1 MRKVLIVGG
10 VAGGASAAARLRRLD
25 EEAEIILFEKDEFIS
40 FANCGLPYHIGET
53 ITERSKLIVQTPA
66 AMKSR
71 FEIDVR
77 TRSKVLGVDTAART
91 VRVASEEK
99 GEYSESYDVLILA
112 PGVEPAALPCENL
125 CPGRVLSL
133 RTIPDMDRI
142 KEAISQGQIKTAAV
156 IGGGYIGV
164 ETAENLRQIG
174 VEVTLVEAAPHIL
187 APFDSEFAILAEKE
201 LAKHGVKI
209 VLNDRLEKLE
219 ESSGQ
224 AVLTL
229 ASGKTIQAG
238 LVISAIGVT
247 PATAFL
253 MDSGIDLGPKGH
265 IIVNDRMQTNAPD
278 VYAVGDAIEVT
289 DFITGRPAAIPLAG
303 PANKQGRIAADNIC
317 GIGHRYGGTQG
328 TAILK
333 VFGLTAASTGANERT
348 LKQLGIEYTAIWT
361 HPFSHAT
368 YYPGASQMSCKLLF
382 NQSGKILGCQIV
394 GAQGVDKRIDVVATV
409 IRLGGTVYDLCNL
422 ELAYAPP
429 FSAAKDPVNMLG
441 YIAQNVLEGRS
452 NIINFSDVL
461 NRDMENT
468 ILLDVR
474 KPDEFARGHIEGAVN
489 IPVDELRSRLDEI
502 DRNQEVIEYCQVGLR
517 GHVAERILTQHGFKV
532 KNLTGGWKTFST
544 IIE

>member
-25 EEAEIILFEKDEFIS
+25 EEAEIILLEKDEFIS

-77 TRSKVLGVDTAART
+77 TRSKVLGIDTAART

-99 GEYSESYDVLILA
+99 GEYTESYDVLILA

-142 KEAISQGQIKTAAV
+142 KEAISQGQIKTAAI

-174 VEVTLVEAAPHIL
+174 IEVTLVEAAPHIL

-209 VLNDRLEKLE
+209 VLDDRLEKLE
-219 ESSGQ
+219 EDSGQ

-253 MDSGIDLGPKGH
+253 LDSGIDLGSKGH
-265 IIVNDRMQTNAPD
+265 IIVNDRMQTSAPD

-289 DFITGRPAAIPLAG
+289 DFITGRPVAIPLAG

-382 NQSGKILGCQIV
+382 NSNGKILGCQIV

-409 IRLGGTVYDLCNL
+409 IRLGGTAYDLCDL

-441 YIAQNVLEGRS
+441 YIAQNILEGRS
-452 NIINFSDVL
+452 NIVNFSDVL
-461 NRDMENT
+461 DRDTENT

-474 KPDEFARGHIEGAVN
+474 KPDEYARGHIEGAVN

-502 DRNQEVIEYCQVGLR
+502 DRDKEVIEYCQVGLR
-517 GHVAERILTQHGFKV
+517 GHVAERILTQHGYKV

-544 IIE
+544 IKE

>member
-1 MRKVLIVGG
+1 MKKVVIVGG

-71 FEIDVR
+71 FEIDIR
-77 TRSKVLGVDTAART
+77 TRSKVLSVDTAART
-91 VRVASEEK
+91 VRVASMEK
-99 GEYSESYDVLILA
+99 GEYTESYDALILA
-112 PGVEPAALPCENL
+112 PGVEPIALPCKNT

-133 RTIPDMDRI
+133 RTIPDMDKI
-142 KEAISQGQIKTAAV
+142 KEAIGQGQIKTAAI

-187 APFDSEFAILAEKE
+187 APFDSEMAILAERE
-201 LAKHGVKI
+201 LGKHGVKV
-209 VLNDRLEKLE
+209 VLSDMLEAVE
-219 ESSGQ
+219 EADGQ
-224 AVLTL
+224 VSLTL
-229 ASGKTIQAG
+229 ASGQVIQAG

-247 PATAFL
+247 PATGFL
-253 MDSGIDLGPKGH
+253 LDSGIDLGKKGH
-265 IIVNDRMQTNAPD
+265 IIVNDRMQTNAPG
-278 VYAVGDAIEVT
+278 VYAVGDAIEVM
-289 DFITGRPAAIPLAG
+289 DFVTGKPTAIPLAG

-317 GIGHRYGGTQG
+317 GISHRYGGTQG

-382 NQSGKILGCQIV
+382 AKSGKILGCQIV
-394 GAQGVDKRIDVVATV
+394 GTQGVDKHIDVVATV
-409 IRLGGTVYDLCNL
+409 IRLGGTVFDLCDL

-429 FSAAKDPVNMLG
+429 FSSAKDPVNMLG
-441 YIAQNVLEGRS
+441 FVAQNILEGRS
-452 NIINFSDVL
+452 NIVDFNDVM
-461 NRDMENT
+461 NRDTERT
-468 ILLDVR
+468 ILVDVR
-474 KPDEFARGHIEGAVN
+474 KPDEFVRGHIEGAVN

-502 DRNQEVIEYCQVGLR
+502 DRDKEVIEYCQVGLR
-517 GHVAERILTQHGFKV
+517 GHVAERILTQHGYKV
-532 KNLTGGWKTFST
+532 KNLTGGWKTYST
-544 IIE
+544 II

>member
-99 GEYSESYDVLILA
+99 GEYTESYDVLVLA
-112 PGVEPAALPCENL
+112 PGVEPATLPCVNL

-142 KEAISQGQIKTAAV
+142 KEAISQGQIKTAAI

-174 VEVTLVEAAPHIL
+174 VEVTLVEMAPHIL

-209 VLNDRLEKLE
+209 VLNDRLEKVE
-219 ESSGQ
+219 ESNGQ
-224 AVLTL
+224 ASLTL
-229 ASGKTIQAG
+229 ASGQVIQAG
-238 LVISAIGVT
+238 LVISAIGVI
-247 PATAFL
+247 PATGFL
-253 MDSGIDLGPKGH
+253 KDSGIDLGKKGH
-265 IIVNDRMQTNAPD
+265 IIVNDRMQTSAPG
-278 VYAVGDAIEVT
+278 VYAVGDAVEVA
-289 DFITGRPAAIPLAG
+289 DFITGRPTAIPLAG

-317 GIGHRYGGTQG
+317 GINHRYGGTQG

-382 NQSGKILGCQIV
+382 DQSGKILGCQIV

-409 IRLGGTVYDLCNL
+409 IRLGGTVHDLCDL

-441 YIAQNVLEGRS
+441 YIAQNILEGRS
-452 NIINFSDVL
+452 NIVNFSDVL
-461 NRDMENT
+461 NRDTENT

-474 KPDEFARGHIEGAVN
+474 KPDEFARGHIEGAIN

-502 DRNQEVIEYCQVGLR
+502 DRDQEVIEYCQVGLR
-517 GHVAERILTQHGFKV
+517 GHVAERILTQHGYKV

-544 IIE
+544 IKD